1 MFETVS
7 NHSLKTVGV
16 LTISFT
22 RHDIDM
28 SWHGNIYI
36 SSVTEHDSVTEGITP
51 NFKVR
56 LKY

>member
-22 RHDIDM
+22 RHDIDT
-28 SWHGNIYI
+28 SWHGNLYI
-36 SSVTEHDSVTEGITP
+36 SSFTEHDSVTE
-51 NFKVR
+51 
-56 LKY
+56 